1 MRHFVIGTDEAGYGP
16 NLGPLAVACT
26 VWEVKNFTINQNVSN
41 TQNVKSSDPLA
52 VLTVRLVPFLAS
64 QKSEVGKNGKLFA
77 IGDSK
82 KLHQSGD
89 ISVLEKSVLAF
100 VRNRTKTAPEPD
112 KHQAFFEADESYL
125 HESGLYD
132 LLASKFAEPLNGEL
146 ASNLANCLKKAD
158 VEIYDIQAKLVSPGA
173 FNAMLERFDKKSTLL
188 THMTLTLVMN
198 ALASLPESNVTV
210 LCDKHGGRNHYI
222 EVLYEWFPNNG
233 WIEIVTE
240 GTETSVYRLKSQ
252 KHQMEFRFQSKADRQ
267 IPAGLASMTAKLLR
281 ELSMADF
288 NQFWCQCIP
297 NLAPTAGYPVDALR
311 FWSEIEAIAQKLGI
325 PKSHIWREK

>member
-26 VWEVKNFTINQNVSN
+26 IWEVKNFPENQDASN
-41 TQNVKSSDPLA
+41 TQDGKISDPLV
-52 VLTVRLVPFLAS
+52 VLAERLAPFLAS
-64 QKSEVGKNGKLFA
+64 QKSEVGKNGKLLA

-89 ISVLEKSVLAF
+89 ISVLEKPVLAF
-100 VRNRTKTAPEPD
+100 VRNRTKADAEQD
-112 KHQAFFEADESYL
+112 KYQAFFEADESYL
-125 HESGLYD
+125 NESGLHD
-132 LLASKFAEPLNGEL
+132 LLASKLAEPSIREL
-146 ASNLANCLKKAD
+146 ASNLAVCLKRAD
-158 VEIYDIQAKLVSPGA
+158 VEICDIQAKLVSPRA
-173 FNAMLERFDKKSTLL
+173 FNEQLEQFGKKSTLL
-188 THMTLTLVMN
+188 THVTLTLIMD
-198 ALASLPESNVTV
+198 ALKSLPKSNIMV
-210 LCDKHGGRNHYI
+210 LCDKHGGRNHYV
-222 EVLYEWFPNNG
+222 EVLYEWFPDDG

-252 KHQMEFRFQSKADRQ
+252 KDQIEFRFQSKADRQ

-288 NQFWCQCIP
+288 NQFWRRHLP
-297 NLAPTAGYPVDALR
+297 NLLPTAGYPVDALR

-325 PKSHIWREK
+325 PKPHIWREK